1 VNSYKFILKGDDQYI
16 NVPVEIKWDFNG
28 RDDSIDE
35 YQDDIITQLIGGAG
49 DFEVFRFDHDVYGV
63 NNESQ
68 LNYDFKFYT
77 GDNTT
82 ITASTVTT
90 SDWKST
96 YIGTEFNQD
105 QVYRRLKP
113 FTKSFY
119 KLDFYDTTDT
129 TVQTNYFTVIL
140 PVNGGDV
147 IDMVINQYIGVGKVI
162 NPTFTLDFIRNNEGF
177 FIYWLRSREYIDID
191 TFYMSAK
198 FFNAGSGYWVKMMTQ
213 PQVSLSNKFQFNND
227 LFYNKIKL
235 NYDDKTYQLFDMVGN
250 RIGTGNPI
258 TWYEYVNP

>member
-1 VNSYKFILKGDDQYI
+1 MSDYKFVLNGQDQFI
-16 NVPVEIKWDFNG
+16 NVPVEIKWDFTG

-35 YQDDIITQLIGGAG
+35 YQEEIVTQLIGTAE
-49 DFEVFRFDHDVYGV
+49 DFEVFRFEHDVYGV
-63 NNESQ
+63 DNKTQ
-68 LNYDFKFYT
+68 LKYDFKFYT
-77 GDNTT
+77 GNSST
-82 ITASTVTT
+82 ITASTVTST
-90 SDWKST
+90 DWKST
-96 YIGTEFNQD
+96 YIGTEFDVD

-140 PVNGGDV
+140 PVINGDV
-147 IDMVINQYIGVGKVI
+147 SEFNINQYIKGNV
-162 NPTFTLDFIRNNEGF
+162 NQSTFTLDYIRNNEGF
-177 FIYWLRSREYIDID
+177 FIYWLRSRKYIDID
-191 TFYMSAK
+191 TFYMGVK
-198 FFNAGSGYWVKMMTQ
+198 FFNASGGYWVKMMTQ
-213 PQVSLSNKFQFNND
+213 PQATLSNKFQFSND

-235 NYDDKTYQLFDMVGN
+235 NYVDKTYQLFNMVGN

>member
-1 VNSYKFILKGDDQYI
+1 VNNYKFILNGQDQFI
-16 NVPVEIKWDFNG
+16 NVPVEIKWDFVG

-35 YQDDIITQLIGGAG
+35 YQEDIVTQLIGTAN
-49 DFEVFRFDHDVYGV
+49 DFEVFRFEHDSYGFGG
-63 NNESQ
+63 ETQ
-68 LNYDFKFYT
+68 LNYEFKFYS
-77 GDNTT
+77 GDSST

-90 SDWKST
+90 TDWKST
-96 YIGTEFNQD
+96 YVDTEFDID
-105 QVYRRLKP
+105 QIYRRLKP

-129 TVQTNYFTVIL
+129 TVQTNYFTVVL
-140 PVNGGDV
+140 PVTNGDIVDV
-147 IDMVINQYIGVGKVI
+147 VVNNYTKGKVNI
-162 NPTFTLDFIRNNEGF
+162 PKFTLDYVRNNEGF
-177 FIYWLRSREYIDID
+177 FIYWLRSREYINID

-198 FFNAGSGYWVKMMTQ
+198 FFNGGSGYWVKMMTQ
-213 PQVSLSNKFQFNND
+213 PQSTLSNKFQFNND

-235 NYDDKTYQLFDMVGN
+235 NYVNKTYQLFNMVGN

>member
-1 VNSYKFILKGDDQYI
+1 
-16 NVPVEIKWDFNG
+16 
-28 RDDSIDE
+28 
-35 YQDDIITQLIGGAG
+35 
-49 DFEVFRFDHDVYGV
+49 
-63 NNESQ
+63 
-68 LNYDFKFYT
+68 
-77 GDNTT
+77 
-82 ITASTVTT
+82 
-90 SDWKST
+90 
-96 YIGTEFNQD
+96 
-105 QVYRRLKP
+105 
-113 FTKSFY
+113 
-119 KLDFYDTTDT
+119 LDFYDTTDT

-147 IDMVINQYIGVGKVI
+147 IDMVINQYIGVSKVI

-198 FFNAGSGYWVKMMTQ
+198 FFNAGGGYWVKMMTQ